1 MWARLLGRIDP
12 AIEEK
17 GELLTQ
23 RFFSRAIVRD
33 HTCTRRAN
41 AMAANRALM

>member
-1 MWARLLGRIDP
+1 MKKQ
-12 AIEEK
+12 K

-33 HTCTRRAN
+33 HTCTPRAN
-41 AMAANRALM
+41 AMAATSALM

>member
-1 MWARLLGRIDP
+1 MKKQ
-12 AIEEK
+12 K

-33 HTCTRRAN
+33 HTCTPRAN
-41 AMAANRALM
+41 AMAANRALI

>member
-1 MWARLLGRIDP
+1 LILP
-12 AIEEK
+12 LKTQK